1 MRTLAN
7 DAIISLLQ
15 LGLLYV
21 SREEQKRKRVRKKK
35 NRAGGGW
42 RKGPVRVPP
51 QPSPCFKE
59 RKFENCGKI
68 KLSSCVLSLHSRC
81 GKEAEEG
88 EKRRG
93 NWKDGGSSFFF
104 PSLSPDIF
112 TKSVGLLLDLVKKL
126 GTIF

>member
-1 MRTLAN
+1 M
-7 DAIISLLQ
+7 
-15 LGLLYV
+15 
-21 SREEQKRKRVRKKK
+21 
-35 NRAGGGW
+35 
-42 RKGPVRVPP
+42 RVPP

-81 GKEAEEG
+81 GKEVEEG

-104 PSLSPDIF
+104 PSLSLGIF
-112 TKSVGLLLDLVKKL
+112 TKFLDSCLTSLKKTGSDFLKRAKSKALLRRQIVTLVIVKVG
-126 GTIF
+126 